1 MEGDATLPEDQG
13 CTRNRAGHFSYNVD
27 TGTETLKPAPMLHL
41 SGRAI
46 DLGNS
51 VRNKENLTKQE

>member
-1 MEGDATLPEDQG
+1 MEGDATLPEDQRW
-13 CTRNRAGHFSYNVD
+13 TRHRAGHFSYNVD
-27 TGTETLKPAPMLHL
+27 TGTETLKPTPMLHL

-51 VRNKENLTKQE
+51 ARNKENLAEQE